1 MQQFLHQWQKFTQQK
16 LSYYSL
22 IILLIIFAISMLSG
36 LIANNKPLLIKFN
49 NKFYFPLWQEI
60 PETTFGGS
68 FYTTAN
74 YLDPITTNL
83 IKKHGWLI
91 MPPIPYSFDTLSLNN
106 PKSAPAKPSIYNFLG
121 TDDWGRDV
129 FARLLYGIKI
139 SLGFALLLSFFSL
152 VIAIVLGA
160 IQGYFAGW
168 VDLLLQRFSEIW
180 SSLPVMFL
188 LILFSAIITPSF
200 FSLLFILLAFSWLS
214 VVGFIRLEF
223 LKLKQQNF
231 VKSSIALGASPYRI
245 IFYHIL
251 PNALPIILANLPFL
265 IASSLTTLTA
275 LDFMGFGLPVG
286 TPSLG
291 ELLAQGKNNLKAYW
305 LGITGFV
312 TTTIILV
319 LLVFIGEG
327 LNKINNPYE

>member
-1 MQQFLHQWQKFTQQK
+1 MQHHLIQWQKFKQQK

-22 IILLIIFAISMLSG
+22 IILLGIFLVSIFSG
-36 LIANNKPLLIKFN
+36 LLANNKPLLVKFN
-49 NKFYFPLWQEI
+49 NKFYFPLLQEI
-60 PETTFGGS
+60 PETTFGGN
-68 FYTTAN
+68 FYTSAN
-74 YLDPITTNL
+74 YLDPTTQNL
-83 IKKHGWLI
+83 IKQHGWFI
-91 MPPIPYSFDTLSLNN
+91 MPPIPYSFDTLSLSN
-106 PKSAPAKPSIYNFLG
+106 PQPAPAKPSKYNFLG

-129 FARLLYGIKI
+129 LARLLYGIKI

-152 VIAIVLGA
+152 AIAIVLGA
-160 IQGYFAGW
+160 VQGYFAGW
-168 VDLLLQRFSEIW
+168 IDLLLQRFSEIW

-188 LILFSAIITPSF
+188 LILFSAVITPSF

-214 VVGFIRLEF
+214 MVGFIRLEF

-231 VKSSIALGASPYRI
+231 VISSIALGASPYRI
-245 IFYHIL
+245 IFCHIL
-251 PNALPIILANLPFL
+251 PNTLPIIFANLPFL

-305 LGITGFV
+305 LGITGFFA
-312 TTTIILV
+312 TTTILV

>member
-1 MQQFLHQWQKFTQQK
+1 MLNHQWQKFKQQK

-22 IILLIIFAISMLSG
+22 LILLTIFAISMLSN
-36 LIANNKPLLIKFN
+36 LIANDKPLLVKFQD
-49 NKFYFPLWQEI
+49 KFYFPLWQNL
-60 PETTFGGS
+60 PETAFGGG

-74 YLDPITTNL
+74 YLDSATQNL
-83 IKKHGWLI
+83 IQKQGWLI
-91 MPPIPYSFDTLSLNN
+91 MPPIPYSFDTLSLSN
-106 PKSAPAKPSIYNFLG
+106 PKPAPAKPSSQNWLG

-129 FARLLYGIKI
+129 LSRLLYGTKI
-139 SLGFALLLSFFSL
+139 SLTFALLLSFFSL
-152 VIAIVLGA
+152 TIAIILGA
-160 IQGYFAGW
+160 VQGYFAGW

-180 SSLPVMFL
+180 SSLPTMFL
-188 LILFSAIITPSF
+188 LILFSAFITPSF
-200 FSLLFILLAFSWLS
+200 FSLLLILLAFSWLS
-214 VVGFIRLEF
+214 MVGFIRLEF

-231 VKSSIALGASPYRI
+231 VRSSVALGASSLHI

-291 ELLAQGKNNLKAYW
+291 ELLAQGKNNLNAYW

-312 TTTIILV
+312 ATTTILA

>member
-1 MQQFLHQWQKFTQQK
+1 MFKNQWQKFKQQK

-22 IILLIIFAISMLSG
+22 IIFLIIFIITTLSS
-36 LIANNKPLLIKFN
+36 LIANDKPLLVKFQD
-49 NKFYFPLWQEI
+49 KFYFPLWQAI

-68 FYTTAN
+68 FYTTTN
-74 YLDPITTNL
+74 YLDPAIKNL
-83 IKKHGWLI
+83 IEKQGWLI
-91 MPPIPYSFDTLSLNN
+91 MPPIPYSFDTLSLSNMQ
-106 PKSAPAKPSIYNFLG
+106 PSPAKPSSQNWLG

-129 FARLLYGIKI
+129 LARLLYGTKI
-139 SLGFALLLSFFSL
+139 SLSFALLLSFLSL
-152 VIAIVLGA
+152 IVAIILGA
-160 IQGYFAGW
+160 VQGYFAGW

-188 LILFSAIITPSF
+188 LILFSAFITPGF
-200 FSLLFILLAFSWLS
+200 YSLLFILLSFNWLS
-214 VVGFIRLEF
+214 MVGFIRLEF
-223 LKLKQQNF
+223 LKLKQYNF
-231 VKSSIALGASPYRI
+231 VRSSVALGASPLRI

-305 LGITGFV
+305 LGICGFV
-312 TTTIILV
+312 ATTTILA

-327 LNKINNPYE
+327 INTTNNPYE